1 MNEKGVNKR
10 EWVKTA
16 AIIFLSVMLVLT
28 FFSNTIM
35 NYSLPEVSTKYVESG
50 TITAKIRGTGI
61 VESGDPYEVIAQE
74 SRKVLSV
81 AVKEGDLVQKG
92 DVLFYLE
99 DTDSE
104 ELKAAK
110 AALEEAEKM
119 LEAAQSDY
127 ENALLNADITASDI
141 DQAIRDVSPEVYR
154 SQITN
159 LQKEIATVKEKI
171 KPLKE
176 QEAQLTQTISDFA
189 KQIEYE
195 QTKISGVD
203 SAYGA
208 AKEKLDAAKARLEL
222 ATSALANAN
231 AAVRSAEETLNDSVN
246 TPTEQVVADL
256 LTAWN
261 TAKTEAEDADTAA
274 SDAEAEATEAETEAL
289 EAEAA
294 ANADPGNSSLATAA
308 STKRTEANSKRQEAR
323 DKRQEADAK
332 AQTADTKKTEYE
344 TKKATRDAAVQK
356 VTNARA
362 AKTGAEQELSSAQT
376 AKNTAESEFA
386 EAQKNSGSQTAVIEN
401 LTKAKND
408 YDLELYGVQ
417 KNLKMAE
424 DELASKQEKLQELMS
439 AIGNVT
445 NLEARLDAIEE
456 AEKKV
461 AECTAEVEK
470 ELAKVKGA
478 TITADI
484 SGIVNS
490 INVVAGKTFQYQ
502 ETLAVLQP
510 EGQGCT
516 MSFSVTNE
524 QAKRLSVGDRAEL
537 VNSWRYDDLNVVLT
551 SIKPDKSNPS
561 QNKLLTF
568 SITGEIVAGQS
579 LSVSV
584 GQKSATYDFIVPN
597 SALKEDSN
605 GKFILIVESKS
616 SPLGNRYIA
625 TRVDVEVIASD
636 DTQSAIRGGLMG
648 YEYVITTATKPVEA
662 GKQVRLSDN

>member
-61 VESGDPYEVIAQE
+61 VESGDPYEVVAQE

-110 AALEEAEKM
+110 DKLEIAKEE
-119 LEAAQSDY
+119 LETAQKAY
-127 ENALLNADITASDI
+127 EDSILDELITSSDI
-141 DQAIRDVSPEVYR
+141 NQANSNVSAEAYR
-154 SQITN
+154 NQITRIQN
-159 LQKEIATVKEKI
+159 EIVSLENELA
-171 KPLKE
+171 PLKE
-176 QEAQLTQTISDFA
+176 KEDQLNQTIKDFT

-195 QTKISGVD
+195 QTKISGAD

-208 AKEKLDAAKARLEL
+208 AKDKLDNAQEKLDFAI
-222 ATSALANAN
+222 TALANAN
-231 AAVRSAEETLNDSVN
+231 EAVRSAQEVLNDSTQ
-246 TPTEQVVADL
+246 TPTESQIDIL
-256 LTAWN
+256 
-261 TAKTEAEDADTAA
+261 KTTYESKE
-274 SDAEAEATEAETEAL
+274 AEAEA
-289 EAEAA
+289 AEAA
-294 ANADPGNSSLATAA
+294 SDPDAT
-308 STKRTEANSKRQEAR
+308 
-323 DKRQEADAK
+323 DKRAAADTAK
-332 AQTADTKKTEYE
+332 AEYE
-344 TKKATRDAAVQK
+344 AKKATRDAAVLA
-356 VTNARA
+356 VTNAQT
-362 AKTGAEQELSSAQT
+362 AKIKAEQELSSAQAT
-376 AKNTAESEFA
+376 KTNAESEFA
-386 EAQKNSGSQTAVIEN
+386 NAQKVYGDQNAIIEN
-401 LTKAKND
+401 LSKARTEYD
-408 YDLELYGVQ
+408 YELYGV
-417 KNLKMAE
+417 
-424 DELASKQEKLQELMS
+424 SKKCEEVDKVIKAKREELQELL
-439 AIGNVT
+439 AVIRNVT
-445 NLEARLDAIEE
+445 NLEEKLEAIEE

>member
-110 AALEEAEKM
+110 DKLKIAKEELETAQKAYEASILDE
-119 LEAAQSDY
+119 L
-127 ENALLNADITASDI
+127 ITSSDI
-141 DQAIRDVSPEVYR
+141 NQANSNVSAEAYR
-154 SQITN
+154 NQITRIQN
-159 LQKEIATVKEKI
+159 EIVSLENELA
-171 KPLKE
+171 PLKE
-176 QEAQLTQTISDFA
+176 KEDQLNQTIKDFT

-195 QTKISGVD
+195 QTKISGAD

-208 AKEKLDAAKARLEL
+208 AKDKLDNAQEKLDFAI
-222 ATSALANAN
+222 TALANAN
-231 AAVRSAEETLNDSVN
+231 EAVRSAQEVLNDSTQ
-246 TPTEQVVADL
+246 TPTESQIDIL
-256 LTAWN
+256 
-261 TAKTEAEDADTAA
+261 KTTYESKE
-274 SDAEAEATEAETEAL
+274 AEAEA
-289 EAEAA
+289 AEAA
-294 ANADPGNSSLATAA
+294 SEPDAT
-308 STKRTEANSKRQEAR
+308 
-323 DKRQEADAK
+323 DKRAAADTAK
-332 AQTADTKKTEYE
+332 AEYE
-344 TKKATRDAAVQK
+344 AKKATRDAAVLA
-356 VTNARA
+356 VTNAQT
-362 AKTGAEQELSSAQT
+362 AKIKAEQELSSAQAT
-376 AKNTAESEFA
+376 KTNAESEFA
-386 EAQKNSGSQTAVIEN
+386 NAQKVYGDQNAIIEN
-401 LTKAKND
+401 LSKARTEYD
-408 YDLELYGVQ
+408 YELYGV
-417 KNLKMAE
+417 
-424 DELASKQEKLQELMS
+424 SKKCEEVDKVIKAKREELQELL
-439 AIGNVT
+439 AVIRNVT
-445 NLEARLDAIEE
+445 NLEEKLEAIEE

>member
-104 ELKAAK
+104 GLKNAKDKLKIAKEELETAQKAY
-110 AALEEAEKM
+110 EASILDE
-119 LEAAQSDY
+119 L
-127 ENALLNADITASDI
+127 ITSSDI
-141 DQAIRDVSPEVYR
+141 NQANSNVSAEAYR
-154 SQITN
+154 NQITRIQN
-159 LQKEIATVKEKI
+159 EIVSLENELA
-171 KPLKE
+171 PLKE
-176 QEAQLTQTISDFA
+176 KEDQLNQTIKDFT

-195 QTKISGVD
+195 QTKISGAD

-208 AKEKLDAAKARLEL
+208 AKDKLDNAQEKLDFAI
-222 ATSALANAN
+222 TALANAN
-231 AAVRSAEETLNDSVN
+231 EAVRSAQEVLNDSTQ
-246 TPTEQVVADL
+246 TPTESQIDIL
-256 LTAWN
+256 
-261 TAKTEAEDADTAA
+261 KTTYESKE
-274 SDAEAEATEAETEAL
+274 AEAEA
-289 EAEAA
+289 AEAA
-294 ANADPGNSSLATAA
+294 SDPDAT
-308 STKRTEANSKRQEAR
+308 
-323 DKRQEADAK
+323 DKRAAADTAK
-332 AQTADTKKTEYE
+332 AEYE
-344 TKKATRDAAVQK
+344 AKKATRDAAVLA
-356 VTNARA
+356 VTNAQT
-362 AKTGAEQELSSAQT
+362 AKIKAEQELSSAQAT
-376 AKNTAESEFA
+376 KTNAESEFA
-386 EAQKNSGSQTAVIEN
+386 NAQKVYGDQNAIIEN
-401 LTKAKND
+401 LSKARTEYD
-408 YDLELYGVQ
+408 YELYGV
-417 KNLKMAE
+417 
-424 DELASKQEKLQELMS
+424 SKKCEEVDKVIKAKREELQELL
-439 AIGNVT
+439 AVIRNVT
-445 NLEARLDAIEE
+445 NLEEKLEAIEE

-490 INVVAGKTFQYQ
+490 INVVAGETFKDQAI
-502 ETLAVLQP
+502 LAVLQP

>member
-61 VESGDPYEVIAQE
+61 VESGDPYEVVAQE

-110 AALEEAEKM
+110 DKLEIAKEE
-119 LEAAQSDY
+119 LETAQKAY
-127 ENALLNADITASDI
+127 EDSILDELITSSDI
-141 DQAIRDVSPEVYR
+141 NQANSNVSAEAYR
-154 SQITN
+154 NQITRIQN
-159 LQKEIATVKEKI
+159 EIVSLENELA
-171 KPLKE
+171 PLKE
-176 QEAQLTQTISDFA
+176 KEDQLNQTIKDFT

-195 QTKISGVD
+195 QTKISGAD

-208 AKEKLDAAKARLEL
+208 AKDKLDNAQEKLDFAI
-222 ATSALANAN
+222 TALANAN
-231 AAVRSAEETLNDSVN
+231 EAVRSAQEVLNDSTQ
-246 TPTEQVVADL
+246 TPTESQIDIL
-256 LTAWN
+256 
-261 TAKTEAEDADTAA
+261 KTTYESKE
-274 SDAEAEATEAETEAL
+274 AEAEA
-289 EAEAA
+289 AEAA
-294 ANADPGNSSLATAA
+294 SDPDAT
-308 STKRTEANSKRQEAR
+308 
-323 DKRQEADAK
+323 DKRAAADTAK
-332 AQTADTKKTEYE
+332 AEYE
-344 TKKATRDAAVQK
+344 AKKATRDAAVLA
-356 VTNARA
+356 VTNAQT
-362 AKTGAEQELSSAQT
+362 AKIKAEQELSSAQAT
-376 AKNTAESEFA
+376 KTNAESEFA
-386 EAQKNSGSQTAVIEN
+386 NAQKVYGDQNAIIEN
-401 LTKAKND
+401 LSKVRTEYD
-408 YDLELYGVQ
+408 YELYGV
-417 KNLKMAE
+417 
-424 DELASKQEKLQELMS
+424 SKKCEEVDKVIKAKREELQELL
-439 AIGNVT
+439 AVIRNVT
-445 NLEARLDAIEE
+445 NLEEKLEAIEE

>member
-110 AALEEAEKM
+110 DKLKIAKEELETAQKAYEASILDE
-119 LEAAQSDY
+119 L
-127 ENALLNADITASDI
+127 ITSSDI
-141 DQAIRDVSPEVYR
+141 NQANSNVSAEAYR
-154 SQITN
+154 NQITRIQN
-159 LQKEIATVKEKI
+159 EIVSLENELA
-171 KPLKE
+171 PLKE
-176 QEAQLTQTISDFA
+176 KEDQLNQTIKDFT

-195 QTKISGVD
+195 QTKISGAD

-208 AKEKLDAAKARLEL
+208 AKDKLDNAQEKLDFAI
-222 ATSALANAN
+222 TALANAN
-231 AAVRSAEETLNDSVN
+231 EAVRSAQEVLNDSTQ
-246 TPTEQVVADL
+246 TPTESQIDIL
-256 LTAWN
+256 
-261 TAKTEAEDADTAA
+261 KTTYESKE
-274 SDAEAEATEAETEAL
+274 AEAEA
-289 EAEAA
+289 AEAA
-294 ANADPGNSSLATAA
+294 SDPDAT
-308 STKRTEANSKRQEAR
+308 
-323 DKRQEADAK
+323 DKRAAADTAK
-332 AQTADTKKTEYE
+332 AEYE
-344 TKKATRDAAVQK
+344 AKKATRDAAVLA
-356 VTNARA
+356 VTNAQT
-362 AKTGAEQELSSAQT
+362 AKIKAEQELSSAQAT
-376 AKNTAESEFA
+376 KTNAESEFA
-386 EAQKNSGSQTAVIEN
+386 NAQKVYGDQNAIIEN
-401 LTKAKND
+401 LSKARTEYD
-408 YDLELYGVQ
+408 YELYGV
-417 KNLKMAE
+417 
-424 DELASKQEKLQELMS
+424 SKKCEEVDKVIKAKREELQELL
-439 AIGNVT
+439 AVIRNVT
-445 NLEARLDAIEE
+445 NLEEKLEAIEE

-490 INVVAGKTFQYQ
+490 INVVAGETFKDQAI
-502 ETLAVLQP
+502 LAVLQP

>member
-104 ELKAAK
+104 GLKNAKDKLKIAKEELETAQKAY
-110 AALEEAEKM
+110 EASILDE
-119 LEAAQSDY
+119 L
-127 ENALLNADITASDI
+127 ITSSDI
-141 DQAIRDVSPEVYR
+141 NQANSNVSAEAYR
-154 SQITN
+154 NQITRIQN
-159 LQKEIATVKEKI
+159 EIVSLENELA
-171 KPLKE
+171 PLKE
-176 QEAQLTQTISDFA
+176 KEDQLNQTIKDFT

-195 QTKISGVD
+195 QTKISGAD

-208 AKEKLDAAKARLEL
+208 AKDKLDNAQEKLDFAI
-222 ATSALANAN
+222 TALANAN
-231 AAVRSAEETLNDSVN
+231 EAVRSAQEVLNDSTQ
-246 TPTEQVVADL
+246 TPTESQIDIL
-256 LTAWN
+256 
-261 TAKTEAEDADTAA
+261 KTTYESKE
-274 SDAEAEATEAETEAL
+274 AEAEA
-289 EAEAA
+289 AEAA
-294 ANADPGNSSLATAA
+294 SDPDAT
-308 STKRTEANSKRQEAR
+308 
-323 DKRQEADAK
+323 DKRAAADTAK
-332 AQTADTKKTEYE
+332 AEYE
-344 TKKATRDAAVQK
+344 AKKATRDAAVLA
-356 VTNARA
+356 VTNAQT
-362 AKTGAEQELSSAQT
+362 AKIKAEQELSSAQAT
-376 AKNTAESEFA
+376 KTNAESEFA
-386 EAQKNSGSQTAVIEN
+386 NAQKVYGDQNAIIEN
-401 LTKAKND
+401 LSKARTEYD
-408 YDLELYGVQ
+408 YELYGV
-417 KNLKMAE
+417 
-424 DELASKQEKLQELMS
+424 SKKCEEVDKVIKAKREELQELL
-439 AIGNVT
+439 AVIRNVT

-490 INVVAGKTFQYQ
+490 INVVAGETFKDQAI
-502 ETLAVLQP
+502 LAVLQP

>member
-110 AALEEAEKM
+110 DKLEIAKEE
-119 LEAAQSDY
+119 LETAQKAY
-127 ENALLNADITASDI
+127 EDSILDELITSSDI
-141 DQAIRDVSPEVYR
+141 NQANSNVSAEAYR
-154 SQITN
+154 NQITRIQN
-159 LQKEIATVKEKI
+159 EIVSLENELA
-171 KPLKE
+171 PLKE
-176 QEAQLTQTISDFA
+176 KEDQLNQTIKDFT

-195 QTKISGVD
+195 QTKISGAD

-208 AKEKLDAAKARLEL
+208 AKDKLDNAQEKLDFAI
-222 ATSALANAN
+222 TALANAN
-231 AAVRSAEETLNDSVN
+231 EAVRSAQEVLNDSTQ
-246 TPTEQVVADL
+246 TPTESQIDIL
-256 LTAWN
+256 
-261 TAKTEAEDADTAA
+261 KTTYESKE
-274 SDAEAEATEAETEAL
+274 AEAEA
-289 EAEAA
+289 AEAA
-294 ANADPGNSSLATAA
+294 SDPDAT
-308 STKRTEANSKRQEAR
+308 
-323 DKRQEADAK
+323 DKRAAADTAK
-332 AQTADTKKTEYE
+332 AEYE
-344 TKKATRDAAVQK
+344 AKKATRDAAVLA
-356 VTNARA
+356 VTNAQT
-362 AKTGAEQELSSAQT
+362 AKIKAEQELSSAQAT
-376 AKNTAESEFA
+376 KTNAESEFA
-386 EAQKNSGSQTAVIEN
+386 NAQKVYGDQNAIIEN
-401 LTKAKND
+401 LSKVRTEYD
-408 YDLELYGVQ
+408 YELYGV
-417 KNLKMAE
+417 
-424 DELASKQEKLQELMS
+424 SKKCEEVDKVIKAKREELQELL
-439 AIGNVT
+439 AVIRNVT
-445 NLEARLDAIEE
+445 NLEEKLEAIEE

>member
-61 VESGDPYEVIAQE
+61 VESGDPYEVVAQE

-110 AALEEAEKM
+110 DKLEIAKEELETAQKAYEASILDE
-119 LEAAQSDY
+119 L
-127 ENALLNADITASDI
+127 ITSSDI
-141 DQAIRDVSPEVYR
+141 NQANSNVSAEAYR
-154 SQITN
+154 NQITRIQN
-159 LQKEIATVKEKI
+159 EIVSLENELA
-171 KPLKE
+171 PLKE
-176 QEAQLTQTISDFA
+176 KEDQLNQTIKDFT

-195 QTKISGVD
+195 QTKISGAD

-208 AKEKLDAAKARLEL
+208 AKDKLDNAQEKLDFAI
-222 ATSALANAN
+222 TALANAN
-231 AAVRSAEETLNDSVN
+231 EAVRSAQEVLNDSTQ
-246 TPTEQVVADL
+246 TPTESQIDIL
-256 LTAWN
+256 
-261 TAKTEAEDADTAA
+261 KTTYESKE
-274 SDAEAEATEAETEAL
+274 AEAEA
-289 EAEAA
+289 AEAA
-294 ANADPGNSSLATAA
+294 SDPNAT
-308 STKRTEANSKRQEAR
+308 
-323 DKRQEADAK
+323 DKRAAADTAK
-332 AQTADTKKTEYE
+332 AEYE
-344 TKKATRDAAVQK
+344 AKKATRDAAVLA
-356 VTNARA
+356 VTNAQT
-362 AKTGAEQELSSAQT
+362 AKIKAEQELSSAQAT
-376 AKNTAESEFA
+376 KTNAESEFA
-386 EAQKNSGSQTAVIEN
+386 NAQKVYGDQNAIIEN
-401 LTKAKND
+401 LSKVRTEYD
-408 YDLELYGVQ
+408 YELYGV
-417 KNLKMAE
+417 
-424 DELASKQEKLQELMS
+424 SKKCEEVDKVIKAKREELQELL
-439 AIGNVT
+439 AVIRNVT
-445 NLEARLDAIEE
+445 NLEEKLEAIEE

>member
-110 AALEEAEKM
+110 DKLEIAKEE
-119 LEAAQSDY
+119 LETAQKAY
-127 ENALLNADITASDI
+127 EDSILDELITSSDI
-141 DQAIRDVSPEVYR
+141 NQANSNVSAEAYR
-154 SQITN
+154 NQITRIQN
-159 LQKEIATVKEKI
+159 EIVSLENELA
-171 KPLKE
+171 PLKE
-176 QEAQLTQTISDFA
+176 KEDQLNQTIKDFT

-195 QTKISGVD
+195 QTKISGAD

-208 AKEKLDAAKARLEL
+208 AKDKLDNAQEKLDFAI
-222 ATSALANAN
+222 TALANAN
-231 AAVRSAEETLNDSVN
+231 EAVRSAQEVLNDSTQ
-246 TPTEQVVADL
+246 TPTESQIDIL
-256 LTAWN
+256 
-261 TAKTEAEDADTAA
+261 KTTYESKE
-274 SDAEAEATEAETEAL
+274 AEAEA
-289 EAEAA
+289 AEAA
-294 ANADPGNSSLATAA
+294 SDPDAT
-308 STKRTEANSKRQEAR
+308 
-323 DKRQEADAK
+323 DKRAAADTAK
-332 AQTADTKKTEYE
+332 AEYKA
-344 TKKATRDAAVQK
+344 KKATRDAAVLA
-356 VTNARA
+356 VTNAQT
-362 AKTGAEQELSSAQT
+362 AKIKAEQELSSAQAT
-376 AKNTAESEFA
+376 KTNAESEFA
-386 EAQKNSGSQTAVIEN
+386 NAQKVYGDQNAIIEN
-401 LTKAKND
+401 LSKVRTEYD
-408 YDLELYGVQ
+408 YELYGV
-417 KNLKMAE
+417 
-424 DELASKQEKLQELMS
+424 SKKCEEVDKVIKAKREELQELL
-439 AIGNVT
+439 AVIRNVT
-445 NLEARLDAIEE
+445 NLEEKLEAIEE

>member
-104 ELKAAK
+104 GLKNAKDKLKIAKEELETAQKAY
-110 AALEEAEKM
+110 EASILDE
-119 LEAAQSDY
+119 L
-127 ENALLNADITASDI
+127 ITSSDI
-141 DQAIRDVSPEVYR
+141 NQANSNVSAEAYR
-154 SQITN
+154 NQITRIQN
-159 LQKEIATVKEKI
+159 EIVSLENELA
-171 KPLKE
+171 PLKE
-176 QEAQLTQTISDFA
+176 KEDQLNQTIKDFT

-195 QTKISGVD
+195 QTKISGAD

-208 AKEKLDAAKARLEL
+208 AKDKLDNAQEKLDFAI
-222 ATSALANAN
+222 TALANAN
-231 AAVRSAEETLNDSVN
+231 EAVRSAQEVLNDSTQ
-246 TPTEQVVADL
+246 TPTESQIDIL
-256 LTAWN
+256 
-261 TAKTEAEDADTAA
+261 KTTYESKE
-274 SDAEAEATEAETEAL
+274 AEAEA
-289 EAEAA
+289 AEAA
-294 ANADPGNSSLATAA
+294 SEPDAT
-308 STKRTEANSKRQEAR
+308 
-323 DKRQEADAK
+323 DKRAAADTAK
-332 AQTADTKKTEYE
+332 AEYE
-344 TKKATRDAAVQK
+344 AKKATRDAAVLA
-356 VTNARA
+356 VTNAQT
-362 AKTGAEQELSSAQT
+362 AKIKAEQELSSAQAT
-376 AKNTAESEFA
+376 KTNAESEFA
-386 EAQKNSGSQTAVIEN
+386 NAQKVYGDQNAIIEN
-401 LTKAKND
+401 LSKARTEYD
-408 YDLELYGVQ
+408 YELYGV
-417 KNLKMAE
+417 
-424 DELASKQEKLQELMS
+424 SKKCEEVDKVIKAKREELQELL
-439 AIGNVT
+439 AVIRNVT

>member
-50 TITAKIRGTGI
+50 TITAKIRGTGT
-61 VESGDPYEVIAQE
+61 VESGDPYEIIAKE

-81 AVKEGDLVQKG
+81 AVREGDKVQKG

-110 AALEEAEKM
+110 AALEEAKKG
-119 LEAAQSDY
+119 LEASQSDY
-127 ENALLNADITASDI
+127 ENTLLNADITSSEI
-141 DQAIRDVSPEVYR
+141 DQANRDVSPEVYR
-154 SQITN
+154 AQITN
-159 LQKEIATVKEKI
+159 IQKEITAAKETM

-176 QEAQLTQTISDFA
+176 KEAQLTQTISDFA

-195 QTKISGVD
+195 QSKNGASGT
-203 SAYGA
+203 AYNT
-208 AKEKLDAAKARLEL
+208 AKEKLDNAKTRLEL
-222 ATSALANAN
+222 ATDAMTDAN
-231 AAVRSAEETLNDSVN
+231 AAVRSAEEVLNDSMQ
-246 TPTEQVVADL
+246 TPTEEQVEGL
-256 LTAWN
+256 QTAWN
-261 TAKTEAEDADTAA
+261 TAE
-274 SDAEAEATEAETEAL
+274 AEAEQAEN
-289 EAEAA
+289 AA
-294 ANADPGNSSLATAA
+294 AAAPGDTGLAATAA
-308 STKRTEANSKRQEAR
+308 
-323 DKRQEADAK
+323 DKRQAANDAK
-332 AQTADTKKTEYE
+332 AEYE
-344 TKKATRDAAVQK
+344 AKKEIRDTAVLAL
-356 VTNARA
+356 TNAQA
-362 AKTGAEQELSSAQT
+362 AKTRAEQELSSAQT

-386 EAQKNSGSQTAVIEN
+386 EAQKAYGDQAAVIEN
-401 LTKAKND
+401 LTKAKNE

-417 KNLKMAE
+417 KKLKTAE
-424 DELASKQEKLQELMS
+424 EEVAAKQEKLQELMS
-439 AIGNVT
+439 VIGNVT
-445 NLEARLDAIEE
+445 NLEAKLDAIEE

-461 AECTAEVEK
+461 AECSAEVDK
-470 ELAKVKGA
+470 ELAKAKGA

-484 SGIVNS
+484 SGTVSS

-537 VNSWRYDDLNVVLT
+537 VNSWRYDDLDVVLT
-551 SIKPDKSNPS
+551 SIKPDKANPA

-568 SITGEIVAGQS
+568 SITGDIVAGQS

-584 GQKSATYDFIVPN
+584 GQRSANYDYIVPN

-625 TRVDVEVIASD
+625 TRVDVEVVASD
-636 DTQSAIRGGLMG
+636 DTQSAIRGGIMG

-662 GKQVRLSDN
+662 GQQVRLSDN

>member
-110 AALEEAEKM
+110 DKLKIAKEELETAQKAYEASILDE
-119 LEAAQSDY
+119 L
-127 ENALLNADITASDI
+127 ITSSDI
-141 DQAIRDVSPEVYR
+141 NQANSNVSAEAYR
-154 SQITN
+154 NQITRIQN
-159 LQKEIATVKEKI
+159 EIVSLENELA
-171 KPLKE
+171 PLKE
-176 QEAQLTQTISDFA
+176 KEDQLNQTIKDFT

-195 QTKISGVD
+195 QTKISGAD

-208 AKEKLDAAKARLEL
+208 AKDKLDNAQEKLDFAI
-222 ATSALANAN
+222 TALANAN
-231 AAVRSAEETLNDSVN
+231 EAVRSAQEVLNDSTQ
-246 TPTEQVVADL
+246 TPTESQIDIL
-256 LTAWN
+256 
-261 TAKTEAEDADTAA
+261 KTTYESKE
-274 SDAEAEATEAETEAL
+274 AEAEA
-289 EAEAA
+289 AEAA
-294 ANADPGNSSLATAA
+294 SEPDAT
-308 STKRTEANSKRQEAR
+308 
-323 DKRQEADAK
+323 DKRAAADTAK
-332 AQTADTKKTEYE
+332 AEYE
-344 TKKATRDAAVQK
+344 AKKATRDAAVLA
-356 VTNARA
+356 VTNAQT
-362 AKTGAEQELSSAQT
+362 AKIKAEQELSSAQA
-376 AKNTAESEFA
+376 AKTNAESEFA
-386 EAQKNSGSQTAVIEN
+386 NAQKVYGDQNAIIEN
-401 LTKAKND
+401 LSKARTEYD
-408 YDLELYGVQ
+408 YELYGV
-417 KNLKMAE
+417 
-424 DELASKQEKLQELMS
+424 SKKCEEVDKVIKAKREELQELL
-439 AIGNVT
+439 AVIRNVT

>member
-61 VESGDPYEVIAQE
+61 VESGDPYEVVAQE

-110 AALEEAEKM
+110 DKLEIAKEELETAQKAYEASILDE
-119 LEAAQSDY
+119 L
-127 ENALLNADITASDI
+127 ITSSDI
-141 DQAIRDVSPEVYR
+141 NQANSNVSAEAYR
-154 SQITN
+154 NQITRIQN
-159 LQKEIATVKEKI
+159 EIVSLENELA
-171 KPLKE
+171 PLKE
-176 QEAQLTQTISDFA
+176 KEDQLNQTIKDFT

-195 QTKISGVD
+195 QTKISGAD

-208 AKEKLDAAKARLEL
+208 AKDKLDNAQEKLDFAI
-222 ATSALANAN
+222 TALANAN
-231 AAVRSAEETLNDSVN
+231 EAVRSAQEVLNDSTQ
-246 TPTEQVVADL
+246 TPTESQIDIL
-256 LTAWN
+256 
-261 TAKTEAEDADTAA
+261 KTTYESKE
-274 SDAEAEATEAETEAL
+274 AEAEA
-289 EAEAA
+289 AEAA
-294 ANADPGNSSLATAA
+294 SDPDAT
-308 STKRTEANSKRQEAR
+308 
-323 DKRQEADAK
+323 DKRAAADTAK
-332 AQTADTKKTEYE
+332 AEYE
-344 TKKATRDAAVQK
+344 AKKATRDAAVLA
-356 VTNARA
+356 VTNAQT
-362 AKTGAEQELSSAQT
+362 AKIKAEQELSSAQAT
-376 AKNTAESEFA
+376 KTNAESEFA
-386 EAQKNSGSQTAVIEN
+386 NAQKVYGDQNAIIEN
-401 LTKAKND
+401 LSKARTEYD
-408 YDLELYGVQ
+408 YELYGV
-417 KNLKMAE
+417 
-424 DELASKQEKLQELMS
+424 SKKCEEVDKVIKAKREELQELL
-439 AIGNVT
+439 AVIRNVT
-445 NLEARLDAIEE
+445 NLEEKLEAIEE

>member
-61 VESGDPYEVIAQE
+61 VESGDPYEVVAQE

-171 KPLKE
+171 KPIKE

-261 TAKTEAEDADTAA
+261 TAKTEAEDADTVA
-274 SDAEAEATEAETEAL
+274 SAAEAEATEAENNGASD
-289 EAEAA
+289 AA
-294 ANADPGNSSLATAA
+294 T
-308 STKRTEANSKRQEAR
+308 KRQEAR

>member
-1 MNEKGVNKR
+1 
-10 EWVKTA
+10 
-16 AIIFLSVMLVLT
+16 
-28 FFSNTIM
+28 
-35 NYSLPEVSTKYVESG
+35 
-50 TITAKIRGTGI
+50 
-61 VESGDPYEVIAQE
+61 
-74 SRKVLSV
+74 
-81 AVKEGDLVQKG
+81 
-92 DVLFYLE
+92 
-99 DTDSE
+99 
-104 ELKAAK
+104 
-110 AALEEAEKM
+110 
-119 LEAAQSDY
+119 
-127 ENALLNADITASDI
+127 
-141 DQAIRDVSPEVYR
+141 
-154 SQITN
+154 
-159 LQKEIATVKEKI
+159 
-171 KPLKE
+171 
-176 QEAQLTQTISDFA
+176 
-189 KQIEYE
+189 
-195 QTKISGVD
+195 
-203 SAYGA
+203 
-208 AKEKLDAAKARLEL
+208 
-222 ATSALANAN
+222 
-231 AAVRSAEETLNDSVN
+231 
-246 TPTEQVVADL
+246 
-256 LTAWN
+256 
-261 TAKTEAEDADTAA
+261 
-274 SDAEAEATEAETEAL
+274 
-289 EAEAA
+289 
-294 ANADPGNSSLATAA
+294 
-308 STKRTEANSKRQEAR
+308 
-323 DKRQEADAK
+323 
-332 AQTADTKKTEYE
+332 
-344 TKKATRDAAVQK
+344 
-356 VTNARA
+356 
-362 AKTGAEQELSSAQT
+362 
-376 AKNTAESEFA
+376 
-386 EAQKNSGSQTAVIEN
+386 
-401 LTKAKND
+401 
-408 YDLELYGVQ
+408 
-417 KNLKMAE
+417 
-424 DELASKQEKLQELMS
+424 MS
-439 AIGNVT
+439 ANGKVT
-445 NLEARLDAIEE
+445 NLEASQDAIEE

-461 AECTAEVEK
+461 EECTAEVEK

>member
-110 AALEEAEKM
+110 DKLEIAKEELETAQKAYEASILDE
-119 LEAAQSDY
+119 L
-127 ENALLNADITASDI
+127 ITSSDI
-141 DQAIRDVSPEVYR
+141 NQANSNVSAEAYR
-154 SQITN
+154 NQITRIQN
-159 LQKEIATVKEKI
+159 EIVSLENELA
-171 KPLKE
+171 PLKE
-176 QEAQLTQTISDFA
+176 KEDQLNQTIKDFT

-195 QTKISGVD
+195 QTKISGAD

-208 AKEKLDAAKARLEL
+208 AKDKLDNAQEKLDFAI
-222 ATSALANAN
+222 TALANAN
-231 AAVRSAEETLNDSVN
+231 EAVRSAQEVLNDSTQ
-246 TPTEQVVADL
+246 TPTESQIDIL
-256 LTAWN
+256 
-261 TAKTEAEDADTAA
+261 KTTYESKE
-274 SDAEAEATEAETEAL
+274 AEAEA
-289 EAEAA
+289 AEAA
-294 ANADPGNSSLATAA
+294 SDPDAT
-308 STKRTEANSKRQEAR
+308 
-323 DKRQEADAK
+323 DKRAAADTAK
-332 AQTADTKKTEYE
+332 AEYE
-344 TKKATRDAAVQK
+344 AKKATRDAAVLA
-356 VTNARA
+356 VTNAQT
-362 AKTGAEQELSSAQT
+362 AKIKAEQELSSAQAT
-376 AKNTAESEFA
+376 KTNAESEFA
-386 EAQKNSGSQTAVIEN
+386 NAQKVYGDQNAIIEN
-401 LTKAKND
+401 LSKARTEYD
-408 YDLELYGVQ
+408 YELYGV
-417 KNLKMAE
+417 
-424 DELASKQEKLQELMS
+424 SKKCEEVDKVIKAKREELQELL
-439 AIGNVT
+439 AVIRNVT
-445 NLEARLDAIEE
+445 NLEEKLEAIEE

>member
-110 AALEEAEKM
+110 DKLEIAKEELETAQKAYEASILDE
-119 LEAAQSDY
+119 L
-127 ENALLNADITASDI
+127 ITSSDI
-141 DQAIRDVSPEVYR
+141 NQANSNVSAEAYR
-154 SQITN
+154 NQITRIQN
-159 LQKEIATVKEKI
+159 EIVSLENELA
-171 KPLKE
+171 PLKE
-176 QEAQLTQTISDFA
+176 KEDQLNQTIKDFT

-195 QTKISGVD
+195 QTKISGAD

-208 AKEKLDAAKARLEL
+208 AKDKLDNAQEKLDFAI
-222 ATSALANAN
+222 TALANAN
-231 AAVRSAEETLNDSVN
+231 EAVRSAQEVLNDSTQ
-246 TPTEQVVADL
+246 TPTESQIDIL
-256 LTAWN
+256 
-261 TAKTEAEDADTAA
+261 KTTYESKE
-274 SDAEAEATEAETEAL
+274 AEAEA
-289 EAEAA
+289 AEAA
-294 ANADPGNSSLATAA
+294 SDPDAT
-308 STKRTEANSKRQEAR
+308 
-323 DKRQEADAK
+323 DKRAAADTAK
-332 AQTADTKKTEYE
+332 AEYE
-344 TKKATRDAAVQK
+344 AKKATRDAAVLA
-356 VTNARA
+356 VTNAQT
-362 AKTGAEQELSSAQT
+362 AKIKAEQELSSAQAT
-376 AKNTAESEFA
+376 KTNAESEFA
-386 EAQKNSGSQTAVIEN
+386 NAQKVYGDQNAIIEN
-401 LTKAKND
+401 LSKVRTEYD
-408 YDLELYGVQ
+408 YELYGV
-417 KNLKMAE
+417 
-424 DELASKQEKLQELMS
+424 SKKCEEVDKVIKAKREELQELL
-439 AIGNVT
+439 AVIRNVT
-445 NLEARLDAIEE
+445 NLEEKLEAIEE

-461 AECTAEVEK
+461 EECTAEVEK

>member
-274 SDAEAEATEAETEAL
+274 SAAEADAAEAENNGASD
-289 EAEAA
+289 AA
-294 ANADPGNSSLATAA
+294 
-308 STKRTEANSKRQEAR
+308 TKRQVAT
-323 DKRQEADAK
+323 DKRQEAIAK

>member
-61 VESGDPYEVIAQE
+61 VESGDPYEVVAQE

-274 SDAEAEATEAETEAL
+274 SAAEADAAEAENNGASD
-289 EAEAA
+289 AA
-294 ANADPGNSSLATAA
+294 
-308 STKRTEANSKRQEAR
+308 TKRQVAT
-323 DKRQEADAK
+323 DKRQEAIAK

-344 TKKATRDAAVQK
+344 TKKATRDAAVQA

-461 AECTAEVEK
+461 EECTAEVEK

>member
-61 VESGDPYEVIAQE
+61 VESGDPYEVVAQE

-274 SDAEAEATEAETEAL
+274 SAAEADAAEAENNGASD
-289 EAEAA
+289 AA
-294 ANADPGNSSLATAA
+294 
-308 STKRTEANSKRQEAR
+308 TKRQVAT
-323 DKRQEADAK
+323 DKRQEAIAK

-344 TKKATRDAAVQK
+344 TKKATRDAAVQA

>member
-110 AALEEAEKM
+110 DKLEIAKEELETAQKAYEASILDE
-119 LEAAQSDY
+119 L
-127 ENALLNADITASDI
+127 ITSSDI
-141 DQAIRDVSPEVYR
+141 NQANSNVSAEAYR
-154 SQITN
+154 NQITRIQN
-159 LQKEIATVKEKI
+159 EIVSLENELA
-171 KPLKE
+171 PLKE
-176 QEAQLTQTISDFA
+176 KEDQLNQTIKDFT

-195 QTKISGVD
+195 QTKISGAD

-208 AKEKLDAAKARLEL
+208 AKDKLDNAQEKLDFAI
-222 ATSALANAN
+222 TALANAN
-231 AAVRSAEETLNDSVN
+231 EAVRSAQEVLNDSTQ
-246 TPTEQVVADL
+246 TPTESQIDIL
-256 LTAWN
+256 
-261 TAKTEAEDADTAA
+261 KTTYESKE
-274 SDAEAEATEAETEAL
+274 AEAEA
-289 EAEAA
+289 AEAA
-294 ANADPGNSSLATAA
+294 SDPDAT
-308 STKRTEANSKRQEAR
+308 
-323 DKRQEADAK
+323 DKRAAADTAK
-332 AQTADTKKTEYE
+332 AEYE
-344 TKKATRDAAVQK
+344 AKKATRDAAVLA
-356 VTNARA
+356 VTNAQT
-362 AKTGAEQELSSAQT
+362 AKIKAEQELSSAQAT
-376 AKNTAESEFA
+376 KTNAESEFA
-386 EAQKNSGSQTAVIEN
+386 NAQKVYGDQNAIIEN
-401 LTKAKND
+401 LSKVRTEYD
-408 YDLELYGVQ
+408 YELYGV
-417 KNLKMAE
+417 
-424 DELASKQEKLQELMS
+424 SKKCEEVDKVIKAKREELQELL
-439 AIGNVT
+439 AVIRNVT
-445 NLEARLDAIEE
+445 NLEEKLEAIEE

>member
-61 VESGDPYEVIAQE
+61 VESGDPYEVVAQE

-110 AALEEAEKM
+110 DKLEIAKEELETAQKAYEASILDE
-119 LEAAQSDY
+119 L
-127 ENALLNADITASDI
+127 ITSSDI
-141 DQAIRDVSPEVYR
+141 NQANSNVSAEAYR
-154 SQITN
+154 NQITRIQN
-159 LQKEIATVKEKI
+159 EIVSLENELA
-171 KPLKE
+171 PLKE
-176 QEAQLTQTISDFA
+176 KEDQLNQTIKDFT

-195 QTKISGVD
+195 QTKISGAD

-208 AKEKLDAAKARLEL
+208 AKDKLDNAQEKLDFAI
-222 ATSALANAN
+222 TALANAN
-231 AAVRSAEETLNDSVN
+231 EAVRSAQEVLNDSTQ
-246 TPTEQVVADL
+246 TPTESQIDIL
-256 LTAWN
+256 
-261 TAKTEAEDADTAA
+261 KTTYESKE
-274 SDAEAEATEAETEAL
+274 AEAEA
-289 EAEAA
+289 AEAA
-294 ANADPGNSSLATAA
+294 SDPDAT
-308 STKRTEANSKRQEAR
+308 
-323 DKRQEADAK
+323 DKRAAADTAK
-332 AQTADTKKTEYE
+332 AEYE
-344 TKKATRDAAVQK
+344 AKKATRDAAVLA
-356 VTNARA
+356 VTNAQT
-362 AKTGAEQELSSAQT
+362 AKIKAEQELSSAQAT
-376 AKNTAESEFA
+376 KTNAESEFA
-386 EAQKNSGSQTAVIEN
+386 NAQKVYGDQNAIIEN
-401 LTKAKND
+401 LSKVRTEYD
-408 YDLELYGVQ
+408 YELYGV
-417 KNLKMAE
+417 
-424 DELASKQEKLQELMS
+424 SKKCEEVDKVIKAKREELQELL
-439 AIGNVT
+439 AVIRNVT
-445 NLEARLDAIEE
+445 NLEEKLEAIEE

>member
-61 VESGDPYEVIAQE
+61 VESGDPYEVVAQE

-110 AALEEAEKM
+110 DKLKIAKEELET
-119 LEAAQSDY
+119 AQKAY
-127 ENALLNADITASDI
+127 EDSILDELITSSDI
-141 DQAIRDVSPEVYR
+141 NQANSNVSAEAYR
-154 SQITN
+154 NQITRIQN
-159 LQKEIATVKEKI
+159 EIVSLENELA
-171 KPLKE
+171 PLKE
-176 QEAQLTQTISDFA
+176 KEDQLNQTIKDFT

-195 QTKISGVD
+195 QTKISGAD

-208 AKEKLDAAKARLEL
+208 AKDKLDNAQEKLDFAI
-222 ATSALANAN
+222 TALANAN
-231 AAVRSAEETLNDSVN
+231 EAVRSAQEVLNDSTQ
-246 TPTEQVVADL
+246 TPTESQIDIL
-256 LTAWN
+256 
-261 TAKTEAEDADTAA
+261 KTTYESKE
-274 SDAEAEATEAETEAL
+274 AEAEA
-289 EAEAA
+289 AEAA
-294 ANADPGNSSLATAA
+294 SDPDAT
-308 STKRTEANSKRQEAR
+308 
-323 DKRQEADAK
+323 DKRAAADTAK
-332 AQTADTKKTEYE
+332 AEYE
-344 TKKATRDAAVQK
+344 AKKATRDAAVLA
-356 VTNARA
+356 VTNAQT
-362 AKTGAEQELSSAQT
+362 AKIKAEQELSSAQAT
-376 AKNTAESEFA
+376 KTNAESEFA
-386 EAQKNSGSQTAVIEN
+386 NAQKVYGDQNAIIEN
-401 LTKAKND
+401 LSKVRTEYD
-408 YDLELYGVQ
+408 YELYGV
-417 KNLKMAE
+417 
-424 DELASKQEKLQELMS
+424 SKKCEEVDKVIKAKREELQELL
-439 AIGNVT
+439 AVIRNVT
-445 NLEARLDAIEE
+445 NLEEKLEAIEE

>member
-61 VESGDPYEVIAQE
+61 VESGDPYEVVAQE

-110 AALEEAEKM
+110 DKLKIAKEELETAQKAYEASILDE
-119 LEAAQSDY
+119 L
-127 ENALLNADITASDI
+127 ITSSDI
-141 DQAIRDVSPEVYR
+141 NQANSNVSAEAYR
-154 SQITN
+154 NQITRIQN
-159 LQKEIATVKEKI
+159 EIVSLENELA
-171 KPLKE
+171 PLKE
-176 QEAQLTQTISDFA
+176 KEDQLNQTIKDFT

-195 QTKISGVD
+195 QTKISGAD

-208 AKEKLDAAKARLEL
+208 AKDKLDNAQEKLDFAI
-222 ATSALANAN
+222 TALANAN
-231 AAVRSAEETLNDSVN
+231 EAVRSAQEVLNDSTQ
-246 TPTEQVVADL
+246 TPTESQIDIL
-256 LTAWN
+256 
-261 TAKTEAEDADTAA
+261 KTTYESKE
-274 SDAEAEATEAETEAL
+274 AEAEA
-289 EAEAA
+289 AEAA
-294 ANADPGNSSLATAA
+294 SEPDAT
-308 STKRTEANSKRQEAR
+308 
-323 DKRQEADAK
+323 DKRAAADTAK
-332 AQTADTKKTEYE
+332 AEYE
-344 TKKATRDAAVQK
+344 AKKATRDAAVLA
-356 VTNARA
+356 VTNAQT
-362 AKTGAEQELSSAQT
+362 AKIKAEQELSSAQA
-376 AKNTAESEFA
+376 AKTNAESEFA
-386 EAQKNSGSQTAVIEN
+386 NAQKVYGDQNAIIEN
-401 LTKAKND
+401 LSKARTEYD
-408 YDLELYGVQ
+408 YELYGV
-417 KNLKMAE
+417 
-424 DELASKQEKLQELMS
+424 SKKCEEVDKVIKAKREELQELL
-439 AIGNVT
+439 AVIRNVT